1 MYRNLATRSG
11 KVTIEKRA
19 DGQRYIT
26 GYAAV
31 FYRDG
36 DAGTEYELG
45 WGVVERIAP
54 TAFNR
59 AIAEQ
64 HDARALFNHDPNFVL
79 GRVSAGTVSL
89 SVDSTGLRYEIPVDE
104 QDPDHLKVVRKIE
117 RGDIDGSS
125 FGMIPKITKYIE
137 QSDMVIREIAD
148 VDLFDVSP
156 VTFPAYQG
164 TSAGLRGF
172 SINVADSERANIE
185 RELAE
190 WRASNQPKASPDVA
204 LAIAKAMRPL

>member
-31 FYRDG
+31 FYIEG
-36 DAGTEYELG
+36 DPATEYELG
-45 WGVVERIAP
+45 WGVVERINPA
-54 TAFNR
+54 AFNR

-64 HDARALFNHDPNFVL
+64 HDARALFNHDPNYVL

-89 SVDSTGLRYEIPVDE
+89 SVDSFGLRYEIPVDE

-125 FGMIPKITKYIE
+125 FGMIPKSPKYTE
-137 QSDMVIREIAD
+137 QEEFVVREIMD

-185 RELAE
+185 REVAE
-190 WRASNQPKASPDVA
+190 WRASNQPKANPDVA
-204 LAIAKAMRPL
+204 LAMAKALKPL